1 MDAKGY
7 IDDVVIYSDN
17 WSDHICQ
24 IECFFQIM
32 REAKLTINLMKS
44 EFGKATVKYLGHI
57 VGQGQVRPLD
67 AKIQTIVKYPI
78 PTSRKDLAR
87 FLGMAGYYRNFCLN
101 FSEIAAPLTNLLSKK
116 VKFVWTDDCQLAFDK
131 VKLLLQKSPVLKSP
145 DYEKPFKL
153 IIDSS
158 DVGTGSVLVQEA
170 SDGLDH
176 PVSYFSKKFLKYQK
190 NYSVVEKETL
200 GLVLAW
206 EHFDVY
212 LGSTPFKIK
221 VYTDYNP
228 LTFLKTMKNK
238 NQRLV
243 RWSLS
248 LQEYN
253 LKIQHI
259 PGSENVVAD
268 TLSRCIG

>member
-1 MDAKGY
+1 MLKGYWQVPLTQRAREISAFVTPSGLYQYKVMLFGMKNAPATFQRMVNKLVRDIDGCEGY

-17 WSDHICQ
+17 WSDHIRQ
-24 IECFFQIM
+24 IECLFQIM

-78 PTSRKDLAR
+78 PTSQKELAR

-131 VKLLLQKSPVLKSP
+131 VNLLLQKSPVLKSP

-170 SDGLDH
+170 SDG
-176 PVSYFSKKFLKYQK
+176 
-190 NYSVVEKETL
+190 
-200 GLVLAW
+200 
-206 EHFDVY
+206 
-212 LGSTPFKIK
+212 
-221 VYTDYNP
+221 
-228 LTFLKTMKNK
+228 
-238 NQRLV
+238 
-243 RWSLS
+243 
-248 LQEYN
+248 
-253 LKIQHI
+253 
-259 PGSENVVAD
+259 
-268 TLSRCIG
+268 

>member
-1 MDAKGY
+1 
-7 IDDVVIYSDN
+7 
-17 WSDHICQ
+17 
-24 IECFFQIM
+24 M

-78 PTSRKDLAR
+78 PTSRKELAR

-116 VKFVWTDDCQLAFDK
+116 V
-131 VKLLLQKSPVLKSP
+131 LLQKSPVLKSP

-200 GLVLAW
+200 GLVLALQ
-206 EHFDVY
+206 HFDVY

-221 VYTDYNP
+221 VYTDHNP

-243 RWSLS
+243 R
-248 LQEYN
+248 
-253 LKIQHI
+253 
-259 PGSENVVAD
+259 
-268 TLSRCIG
+268 